1 MTVVRIFKVD
11 PEKTVE
17 VPEALFSE
25 LLPVIDHLG
34 ELKITLYAIWYLGSQ
49 VKEPR
54 FLRYMEMLKDER
66 LMAGFG
72 DSYGI
77 QKMALSDALQRAVN
91 RGTLLCV
98 GNVGDEHDSIYFPN
112 SAAGRAAFDGL
123 AAGEWD
129 PDQIESFPVKLQ
141 PERPNIY
148 ALYEQNIGP
157 LTPILSETLQEAE
170 KNYPLEWIED
180 AIRIAVVKNVRTW
193 RYIEAILR
201 SWKEK
206 GRDGTDRE
214 TTEENRKRDSEGKFG
229 DYVNR

>member
-1 MTVVRIFKVD
+1 MKHIKIFTGD
-11 PEKTVE
+11 PDKTIE
-17 VPEALFSE
+17 VPEALFSD
-25 LLPVIDHLG
+25 LLPVIDDLG
-34 ELKITLYAIWYLGSQ
+34 ELKVTLFAIWYLGSQ

-54 FLRYMEMLKDER
+54 FLRYTEMLKDER

-77 QKMALSDALQRAVN
+77 QKMALSRALQFAIN

-98 GNVGDEHDSIYFPN
+98 GNVGDSHDSIYFPN
-112 SAAGRAAFDGL
+112 SAEGKAAFEGL
-123 AAGEWD
+123 AAHKWD
-129 PDQIESFPVKLQ
+129 PDQMDSFPAKLQ

-148 ALYEQNIGP
+148 SLYEQNIGP

-170 KNYPLEWIED
+170 KDYPLDWIED

-193 RYIEAILR
+193 RYVEAILR

-214 TTEENRKRDSEGKFG
+214 TTEENRKRDSEGKYG

>member
-1 MTVVRIFKVD
+1 
-11 PEKTVE
+11 VE
-17 VPEALFSE
+17 P
-25 LLPVIDHLG
+25 
-34 ELKITLYAIWYLGSQ
+34 
-49 VKEPR
+49 
-54 FLRYMEMLKDER
+54 
-66 LMAGFG
+66 
-72 DSYGI
+72 
-77 QKMALSDALQRAVN
+77 
-91 RGTLLCV
+91 
-98 GNVGDEHDSIYFPN
+98 
-112 SAAGRAAFDGL
+112 
-123 AAGEWD
+123 
-129 PDQIESFPVKLQ
+129 FPVKLQ

-170 KNYPLEWIED
+170 KNYPLDWIED

-206 GRDGTDRE
+206 GRDGTDRK

>member
-1 MTVVRIFKVD
+1 MKAIKIFSDVPD
-11 PEKTVE
+11 NMIE
-17 VPEALFSE
+17 VPHALFTE

-34 ELKITLYAIWYLGSQ
+34 ELKVTLYAIWYLGSQ
-49 VKEPR
+49 VTEPR
-54 FLRYMEMLKDER
+54 FLRYTEMLKDER

-77 QKMALSDALQRAVN
+77 QKMALSDALQRAIN
-91 RGTLLCV
+91 RGTLLCASG
-98 GNVGDEHDSIYFPN
+98 GNESYYFPR
-112 SAAGRAAFDGL
+112 STAGKAAFEGL

-129 PDQIESFPVKLQ
+129 PEQMEPFPVKLQ
-141 PERPNIY
+141 PERSNIY

-193 RYIEAILR
+193 RYVEAILR

>member
-1 MTVVRIFKVD
+1 M
-11 PEKTVE
+11 
-17 VPEALFSE
+17 
-25 LLPVIDHLG
+25 
-34 ELKITLYAIWYLGSQ
+34 
-49 VKEPR
+49 EP
-54 FLRYMEMLKDER
+54 
-66 LMAGFG
+66 
-72 DSYGI
+72 
-77 QKMALSDALQRAVN
+77 
-91 RGTLLCV
+91 
-98 GNVGDEHDSIYFPN
+98 
-112 SAAGRAAFDGL
+112 
-123 AAGEWD
+123 
-129 PDQIESFPVKLQ
+129 FPVKLQ

-193 RYIEAILR
+193 RYVEAILR

-214 TTEENRKRDSEGKFG
+214 TTEENRKRDSEGKFS